1 MSNFFLLIIILICF
15 NEDVKASEN
24 NDYATVLM
32 YHRFNDS
39 KYPSTSISSELFESH
54 LQYLKKKNYS
64 VLPITDLVDF
74 FEQNNAFPKKT
85 IFITIDDGYKSF
97 YEYAFPLL
105 LKYKFPFTVFIS
117 TDYISNNDKSDFM
130 TWEMLK
136 EIKAK
141 GGSIQNHTSNHAN
154 LNEMDIKE
162 IRKVVLE
169 CQKELDLKL
178 GIKSDVFSFPYGM
191 SSIKNE
197 TIIKEMGFKLAFG
210 QQSSH
215 IFYGENKFRLP
226 RFSFNQEL
234 GEIKRFEMIIESFPL
249 EVFDVIPEDTLFR
262 DSQNQIS
269 FSTNH
274 PLSFIN
280 CYHSSNTPFEIR
292 KLPPSKIE
300 IQFKD
305 KLNKGVNRVNC
316 TAYDKNK
323 NLYWYGK
330 ILIH

>member
-1 MSNFFLLIIILICF
+1 MYNVFLLIIIVICF
-15 NEDVKASEN
+15 NKDLKTSEN
-24 NDYATVLM
+24 NNYATVLM

-54 LQYLKKKNYS
+54 LKYLQEKNYS
-64 VLPITDLVDF
+64 VLPIIDLVDF
-74 FEQNNAFPKKT
+74 FEQKRTFPKKT

-117 TDYISNNDKSDFM
+117 TDYVANNNKSDFM

-136 EIKAK
+136 EIKDK

-154 LNEMDIKE
+154 LNELDLEEIK
-162 IRKVVLE
+162 KVVLK

-178 GIKSDVFSFPYGM
+178 GIKSEVFSFPYGM

-197 TIIKEMGFKLAFG
+197 TIIKGMGFKLAFG

-215 IFYGENKFRLP
+215 TFYGENKFRLP
-226 RFSFNQEL
+226 RFSFNEEF
-234 GEIKRFEMIIESFPL
+234 GEIKRFKMIVESFPL
-249 EVFDVIPEDTLFR
+249 EVFEVLPKDTLVR
-262 DSQNQIS
+262 DLQNEIS
-269 FSTNH
+269 FSTKH
-274 PLSFIN
+274 PLSSIN
-280 CYHSSNTPFEIR
+280 CYHSSNIPFEIR
-292 KLPPSKIE
+292 KLSPEKIE
-300 IQFKD
+300 IKFKD
-305 KLNKGVNRVNC
+305 KLKKGINRVNC

-330 ILIH
+330 ILIN